1 MHFGPIAI
9 CRWLEMKDNNSCIP
23 FARTREI
30 ALGRYL
36 SRQTAVPE
44 WKAEES
50 TRDKTTRRS
59 ACIISSVRFLRHFL
73 ADSKC
78 DSSPEK
84 RIHLRRPFGLG
95 FAFRWQRGVERIGK
109 KRIRQSR
116 SPKHLPSY
124 TRFNTKSRGLL
135 WTDRYDR

>member
-1 MHFGPIAI
+1 M
-9 CRWLEMKDNNSCIP
+9 RDNNSCIP
-23 FARTREI
+23 SCKNARI

-50 TRDKTTRRS
+50 ARDKTTRRS
-59 ACIISSVRFLRHFL
+59 ACIISSVGFLRYFL
-73 ADSKC
+73 ADSNC
-78 DSSPEK
+78 DSFPEK
-84 RIHLRRPFGLG
+84 PIHTSQTSSGALRTWSCLP
-95 FAFRWQRGVERIGK
+95 WQRGVERIGK
-109 KRIRQSR
+109 ERIRQSR
-116 SPKHLPSY
+116 SPKHFPSY